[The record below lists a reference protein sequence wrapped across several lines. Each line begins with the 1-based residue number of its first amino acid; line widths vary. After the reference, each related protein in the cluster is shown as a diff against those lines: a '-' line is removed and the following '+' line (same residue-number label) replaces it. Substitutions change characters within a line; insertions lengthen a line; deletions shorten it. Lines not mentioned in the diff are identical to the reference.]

1 MTGSAKNIILL
12 LVAMA
17 MVGIGLFAYIQKSQP
32 FDAASL
38 EHATYL
44 YDQRVSIP
52 AFKLI
57 DQDQREFTSEQIRDQ
72 WTLWFF
78 GFTHCPDICP
88 QTLGLLSAVL
98 NKVKAEHNIDDVSM
112 VFVSVDPARDTPEN
126 LKAYV
131 SAFGENIIGATTDQ
145 ASLDTFLQN
154 LGIIAVKINSENAP
168 DQYTFDHSSSIY
180 LIAPDTSIS
189 ALFNTPHTVTSISN
203 DLAKIIKSF

>member
-1 MTGSAKNIILL
+1 VA
-12 LVAMA
+12 LVS
-17 MVGIGLFAYIQKSQP
+17 VGLFAYIQKSQP

-57 DQDQREFTSEQIRDQ
+57 DQNQREFTSEQIRNQ

-98 NKVKAEHNIDDVSM
+98 NKVSAEHNIDDLSI
-112 VFVSVDPARDTPEN
+112 VFVSVDPDRDTPED
-126 LKAYV
+126 LKSYV

-145 ASLDTFLQN
+145 ASLDKFLQN
-154 LGIIAVKINSENAP
+154 LGIIAVKIKSENAP
-168 DQYTFDHSSSIY
+168 DQYTFDHSSSVY
-180 LIAPDTSIS
+180 LIAPDTAIS
-189 ALFNTPHTVTSISN
+189 ALFNTPHTVSSISN
-203 DLAKIIKSF
+203 DLAKIIKSY

>member
-17 MVGIGLFAYIQKSQP
+17 LVGVGLFTYVQKSQP
-32 FDAASL
+32 FNAAAL

-52 AFKLI
+52 AFKLV
-57 DQDQREFTSEQIRDQ
+57 DQDGREFTSEQIRNQ

-98 NKVKAEHNIDDVSM
+98 NNIKREHSIDDVSI

-131 SAFGENIIGATTDQ
+131 SAFGENVIGATTDQ
-145 ASLDTFLQN
+145 ASLDQFLQN
-154 LGIIAVKINSENAP
+154 LGIIAVKIKSENAP

-180 LIAPDTSIS
+180 LIAPDTAIS
-189 ALFNTPHTVTSISN
+189 ALFNTPHTATSISN